1 MIVKRGSVVSHAVA
15 QEWGIG
21 KVIEIN
27 DVRATILFN
36 DGMTRKITCSHYTDL
51 QPADP
56 AAYLP
61 PAEKLPAVKIAK
73 AKEPKVAKVAAV
85 RSAVPKK
92 SKKLEETVV

>member
-21 KVIEIN
+21 KVIEVN

-61 PAEKLPAVKIAK
+61 PVEKVPAVKVARAK
-73 AKEPKVAKVAAV
+73 VPKVAKVAAV
-85 RSAVPKK
+85 RSAAPKK